1 MSFDRLPSLEAQPT
15 TSRATGYSDS
25 PEFDRLTTQ
34 LSSQLFTLTSNISSL
49 NRELSLVG
57 TKRDSEGLRERV
69 RKLLNE
75 TRAGFKSVGEGVKKV
90 QDWPDVSPSQ
100 RFVQQKLSREM
111 SSTLADFQTIQR
123 LSAEKTRDYVTAA
136 RQAQHLAHDE
146 GVPADDLAYSPSR
159 SGGQQQVQVPL
170 VQQQLALA
178 EQNEVDF
185 QESLIIEREEE
196 IRGIEQ
202 GITELNEIFR
212 DLGTMVNQQG
222 EMIDDIEVYVG
233 NTATSTKAADQE
245 LTQAARYQ
253 KGARNK
259 ACCLLLILSIILT
272 VVLLAIF
279 LG

>member
-1 MSFDRLPSLEAQPT
+1 M
-15 TSRATGYSDS
+15 
-25 PEFDRLTTQ
+25 
-34 LSSQLFTLTSNISSL
+34 
-49 NRELSLVG
+49 G
-57 TKRDSEGLRERV
+57 TKRDSEALRERV
-69 RKLLNE
+69 KKLLNE

-111 SSTLADFQTIQR
+111 SSTLADFQAIQR

-136 RQAQHLAHDE
+136 RQAQHLTHDE
-146 GVPADDLAYSPSR
+146 GVPTDDLAYSSK

-170 VQQQLALA
+170 VQQQFALA
-178 EQNEVDF
+178 EQSEVEF

-212 DLGTMVNQQG
+212 DLGTMVSQQG

>member
-34 LSSQLFTLTSNISSL
+34 LSSQLFTLTSDISNL

-57 TKRDSEGLRERV
+57 TKRDSEALRERV
-69 RKLLNE
+69 KKLLNE

-123 LSAEKTRDYVTAA
+123 LSAEKTRDYITAA
-136 RQAQHLAHDE
+136 RQAQQLTHDE
-146 GVPADDLAYSPSR
+146 NVPTGDLAYSPSK
-159 SGGQQQVQVPL
+159 SGG
-170 VQQQLALA
+170 QQQLALA
-178 EQNEVDF
+178 QQNEVDF
-185 QESLIIEREEE
+185 QESLIVEREEE

-212 DLGTMVNQQG
+212 DLGTMVSQQG

-259 ACCLLLILSIILT
+259 ACCLLLILAIILT

>member
-34 LSSQLFTLTSNISSL
+34 LSSQLFTLTSNISNL

-57 TKRDSEGLRERV
+57 TKRDSEALRERV
-69 RKLLNE
+69 KKLLNE

-111 SSTLADFQTIQR
+111 SSTLADFQAIQR

-136 RQAQHLAHDE
+136 RQAQHLTHDE
-146 GVPADDLAYSPSR
+146 GVPTDDLAYSSK

-170 VQQQLALA
+170 VQQQFALA
-178 EQNEVDF
+178 EQSEVEF
-185 QESLIIEREEE
+185 QESLIVEREEE

-212 DLGTMVNQQG
+212 DLGTMVSQQG

>member
-15 TSRATGYSDS
+15 TSRSTGYSDS

-34 LSSQLFTLTSNISSL
+34 LSSQLFTLTSNISTL

-57 TKRDSEGLRERV
+57 TKRDSEALRERV
-69 RKLLNE
+69 KKLLNE

-111 SSTLADFQTIQR
+111 ASTLTDFQTIQR
-123 LSAEKTRDYVTAA
+123 LSAEKTREYVTAA
-136 RQAQHLAHDE
+136 RQAQHLTHDE
-146 GVPADDLAYSPSR
+146 GVPTDDLAYSPSR
-159 SGGQQQVQVPL
+159 GQQQQVQVPL

-178 EQNEVDF
+178 EQSEVDF

-245 LTQAARYQ
+245 LSQAARYQ